1 MMAHHTA
8 LPDYRM
14 NADRS
19 FPDTIMIGRRA
30 LLQSAAIAL
39 LGAGWTA
46 RARAES
52 YPSRPV
58 RWIVPYTAGGATD
71 VLSRLIC
78 QRLSERLGQAFFV
91 ENKPGAGSNIGTQAV
106 IGSPPDGYTLLLTST
121 ANAINASFD
130 PSLPYDF
137 ARGIAP
143 VAGLARIPLVLVVN
157 NDLPVRNVADFIAH
171 AKANPGKLSIASSGI
186 GTSLHLSGE
195 LFKAMAGIQFIHIPY
210 RGSAPGLS
218 DVMSG
223 QIQGMFDNV
232 TSSFEL
238 VRSGKLRALGVTTR
252 ERSETMP
259 EVPPIADTLPGF
271 ETSSFYGVGAPRGTP
286 REIIELLNLE
296 INAALADSTIKQ
308 RLGELGAIPIRGNAS
323 QFGAMLDAETERWRK
338 VVELS
343 GQKKEVRSGQRRGTN
358 NEYPIPLT
366 VSSTPA
372 AITGSAWKIAGSP
385 PRRRRPWPS
394 WRSDVSRCAR

>member
-1 MMAHHTA
+1 MS
-8 LPDYRM
+8 P
-14 NADRS
+14 DRS
-19 FPDTIMIGRRA
+19 SPDTFPIGRRA
-30 LLQSAAIAL
+30 LLQSAAVAL

-46 RARAES
+46 RASAES

-58 RWIVPYTAGGATD
+58 RWVVPYTAGGATD

-78 QRLSERLGQAFFV
+78 QRMSERLGQAFFV

-106 IGSPPDGYTLLLTST
+106 IGAPPDGYTLLLTST

-137 ARGIAP
+137 AEGIAP
-143 VAGLARIPLVLVVN
+143 VAGVARIPLVLVVN

-171 AKANPGKLSIASSGI
+171 AKANPGKMSIASSGI

-218 DVMSG
+218 DVMAG
-223 QIQGMFDNV
+223 QIHGMFDNV

-238 VRSGKLRALGVTTR
+238 VRSGKLRALGVTTK

-259 EVPPIADTLPGF
+259 EVPPIADTLPGY
-271 ETSSFYGVGAPRGTP
+271 ETSSFYGVGAPHGTP
-286 REIIELLNLE
+286 REIVDLLNLE
-296 INAALADSTIKQ
+296 INDALADPTIRQ
-308 RLGELGAIPIRGNAS
+308 RLGELGAIPIAGNATH
-323 QFGAMLDAETERWRK
+323 FGAMLDTETERWRK

-343 GQKKEVRSGQRRGTN
+343 GQKKE
-358 NEYPIPLT
+358 
-366 VSSTPA
+366 
-372 AITGSAWKIAGSP
+372 
-385 PRRRRPWPS
+385 
-394 WRSDVSRCAR
+394 

>member
-1 MMAHHTA
+1 MINRRAFLHSATCAGMWLGLGSVASA
-8 LPDYRM
+8 Q
-14 NADRS
+14 ADS
-19 FPDTIMIGRRA
+19 FP
-30 LLQSAAIAL
+30 SH
-39 LGAGWTA
+39 
-46 RARAES
+46 
-52 YPSRPV
+52 PV
-58 RWIVPYTAGGATD
+58 RWVVPYTAGGATD

-78 QRLSERLGQAFFV
+78 QRLAERLGRPFIV

-106 IGSPPDGYTLLLTST
+106 INSPPDGYTLLLTST

-137 ARGIAP
+137 AKSIAP
-143 VAGLARIPLVLVVN
+143 VAGVARIPLVLVVN
-157 NDLPVRNVADFIAH
+157 NELPVRSVADFIAY

-195 LFKAMAGIQFIHIPY
+195 LFKATAGIQFVHVPY

-218 DVMSG
+218 DVMAG

-259 EVPPIADTLPGF
+259 EVPPIGDTIAGF
-271 ETSSFYGVGAPRGTP
+271 ETSSFYGVGAPHGTP
-286 REIIELLNLE
+286 QAVVDLLNKE
-296 INAALADSTIKQ
+296 INAALADPVIKQ
-308 RLGELGAIPIRGNAS
+308 RLAELGAIPIAGDAG
-323 QFGAMLDAETERWRK
+323 QFGAMLTVETERWRK

-343 GQKKEVRSGQRRGTN
+343 GQRKE
-358 NEYPIPLT
+358 
-366 VSSTPA
+366 
-372 AITGSAWKIAGSP
+372 
-385 PRRRRPWPS
+385 
-394 WRSDVSRCAR
+394 